1 MVTVAAAE
9 ASTGPPE
16 PQVAQEVAEAAMVV
30 MVTAAMVVEA
40 AAMVATVP
48 SCADRD
54 HSSGIV

>member
-1 MVTVAAAE
+1 MVMVAAAE

-40 AAMVATVP
+40 AAMVAHGTTLLCRSRP
-48 SCADRD
+48 
-54 HSSGIV
+54 